1 MKKSV
6 GTLSFLIYVC
16 ISILHPI
23 AASASEPQKTDS
35 IRTNDP
41 TEKTIS
47 FEKYNGLVTSF
58 EQLITGKVPGVQVIS
73 NNGSPTS
80 GNSIRVRGGGSVS
93 GNNDPLIVLDGMP
106 LDTKGI
112 QGNRYNFNSLINPN
126 DIETITILKDA
137 YQTSVYGT
145 GSNGVILINT
155 KKPQPGKLKINF
167 STTNALQTPSAHSK
181 VLTAEQYRNF
191 INTQGS
197 TEQKALLG
205 LESTDWD
212 KVIYQTAFATDNHIS
227 ISAEPIKNVPI
238 TASIGYLNQ
247 DGILKTDNTNRLT
260 ANLNVRP
267 SFFNNYLQLGI
278 HLMGTANNNRFAD
291 TEAISS
297 AQKFNPT
304 LAVFSKNSNYS
315 GFNEPYNGF
324 LLNPLGILKQRK
336 NTSNVTRRLTDI
348 DIRYRLHFLPDI
360 TASLHFGS
368 DVSTGDGSEIK
379 LGFITSYFEH
389 HSRGYLNANLNY
401 KKFIPVMKCSL
412 LAVVGYES
420 ITNKDSVYSGF
431 TNGDDLRGYSYT
443 THEGPNQ
450 TSSYGMI
457 RLDFD
462 SKYWLSGSLRREGSV
477 IFGSDIR
484 SIILPAYS
492 IGYNLLGNENLRWNK
507 AINYLQLIA
516 GYGMTYQSGRISN
529 NELGYYT
536 GYSQYKQP
544 TDIFYYGWE
553 TSKMYNLEIK
563 FGLLKNRINTSVN
576 YYISNTNISVPTM
589 LIVTT
594 SQSNIINTGNSSKH
608 GIEFSVNATPISTKN
623 LHWTINLNFDYTKTK
638 WLDFGTSGNQ
648 SSELISLF
656 EDRIKI
662 TQAGYQPKMFFVMK
676 QIYDTSGKPLEGLYE
691 DINGDAQINWSDQ
704 IRFHSYA
711 PDMLFNFGTQIN
723 YKKWSAGCLFRASIG
738 NYVYNAINAY
748 NEHAADLNANIIFNK
763 PSDYLHTGFKAVQ
776 SQSSY
781 FVENASFLKLDNVTL
796 GYNVGEI
803 AKGVNLKVGA
813 TVQNV
818 FTMTKYK
825 GVDPEISNGIDYG
838 LYPRPRVF
846 SMTVNLDF

>member
-23 AASASEPQKTDS
+23 AASATGLQKTDS

-41 TEKTIS
+41 TAEIIS
-47 FEKYNGLVTSF
+47 FDKYNGLVTSF
-58 EQLITGKVPGVQVIS
+58 EQLITGKIPGVQIMS
-73 NNGSPTS
+73 NNGSPTG
-80 GNSIRVRGGGSVS
+80 GNSIRIRGGGTVF
-93 GNNDPLIVLDGMP
+93 GNSDPLIVLDGMP

-137 YQTSVYGT
+137 YQTSVYGIN

-155 KKPQPGKLKINF
+155 KKPLPGKLKINF
-167 STTNALQTPSAHSK
+167 STTNALQTPSSHSK
-181 VLTAEQYRNF
+181 VLTADQYRNF

-227 ISAEPIKNVPI
+227 ISAEPVKNVPI

-247 DGILKTDNTNRLT
+247 DGILKTDNTNRLS
-260 ANLNVRP
+260 ANINIRP

-297 AQKFNPT
+297 AQIFNPT
-304 LAVFSKNSNYS
+304 LAVFSKNSNY
-315 GFNEPYNGF
+315 GVFNEPYNGF

-348 DIRYRLHFLPDI
+348 DIRYRLHFLPDL

-379 LGFITSYFEH
+379 TNITTSYFEH
-389 HSRGYLNANLNY
+389 HSRSYLNANLNY

-420 ITNKDSVYSGF
+420 ITNKDSVHLDYTHGVAH
-431 TNGDDLRGYSYT
+431 GVQGYT
-443 THEGPNQ
+443 TTVGPNL
-450 TSSYGMI
+450 TSYGMI

-462 SKYWLSGSLRREGSV
+462 SKYWLSGSLRREGSS
-477 IFGSDIR
+477 IFGIR
-484 SIILPAYS
+484 SIVLPAYN
-492 IGYNLLGNENLRWNK
+492 IGYNLLGNENLNWNK

-529 NELGYYT
+529 NELGNET
-536 GYSQYKQP
+536 RYSQYSQP
-544 TDIFYYGWE
+544 TDIIENISEWE

-563 FGLLKNRINTSVN
+563 LGLLNNRINTSIN
-576 YYISNTNISVPTM
+576 YYISNTKISIPTM
-589 LIVTT
+589 LIGTT
-594 SQSNIINTGNSSKH
+594 SQSIIKNIGNSSKH

-623 LHWTINLNFDYTKTK
+623 LQWTVNLNFDYSKTK
-638 WLDFGTSGNQ
+638 WVDFGTSGNQ
-648 SSELISLF
+648 SSEQGSLF
-656 EDRIKI
+656 EDRIKM
-662 TQAGYQPKMFFVMK
+662 TQAGYQPKMFFVMQ
-676 QIYDTSGKPLEGLYE
+676 QIYDTNGKPIEGLYE

-738 NYVYNAINAY
+738 NYVYNAFNAY
-748 NEHAADLNANIIFNK
+748 NEHAADLNANLIFNK
-763 PSDYLHTGFKAVQ
+763 PSDYLHTGFKSDQ